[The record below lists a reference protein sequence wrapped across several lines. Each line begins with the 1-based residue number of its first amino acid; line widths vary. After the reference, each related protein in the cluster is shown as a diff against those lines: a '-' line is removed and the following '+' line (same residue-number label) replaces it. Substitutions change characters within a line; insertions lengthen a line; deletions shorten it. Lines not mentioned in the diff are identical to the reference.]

1 MRNQEIN
8 YWLHS
13 ILSILLGPCEVS
25 TARKSES
32 VRSFERMGCSLGS
45 PKFKRFRFSE
55 DGATAV
61 EFALIA
67 PALIFLTFA
76 IVESGIAFAADILL
90 KNATYD
96 AARTG
101 RTGFVSE
108 DSTQDAT
115 VKAKIRSQAGVLMD
129 VDKLVITSMSYK
141 GFDVLK
147 KPEPFTDKNGNGVR
161 DDGENFTDVNGNG
174 AYDLDQGA
182 NGYGGTAQVVL
193 YTVTY
198 PWTFHTPV
206 LKQIVGNNGT
216 VELTATAVVQNEPY

>member
-1 MRNQEIN
+1 M
-8 YWLHS
+8 
-13 ILSILLGPCEVS
+13 
-25 TARKSES
+25 
-32 VRSFERMGCSLGS
+32 RMGCFVRGLVLT
-45 PKFKRFRFSE
+45 RFRTAV

-61 EFALIA
+61 EFAIIA
-67 PALIFLTFA
+67 PVLIFLTFA
-76 IVESGIAFAADILL
+76 IVESGIAFAADIVL

-108 DSTQDAT
+108 NSTQDAT
-115 VKAKIRSQAGVLMD
+115 VKAKIRNQAGVFMD
-129 VDKLVITSMSYK
+129 ADKLVITSLSYK
-141 GFDVLK
+141 GFDALK

-174 AYDLDQGA
+174 VYDIDQGA

-206 LKQIVGNNGT
+206 LKQLVGNDGT

>member
-1 MRNQEIN
+1 
-8 YWLHS
+8 
-13 ILSILLGPCEVS
+13 
-25 TARKSES
+25 
-32 VRSFERMGCSLGS
+32 MGNLTI
-45 PKFKRFRFSE
+45 KRFRSSE

-61 EFALIA
+61 EFAIIA
-67 PALIFLTFA
+67 PVLIFLTFA

-108 DSTQDAT
+108 DSTQDST
-115 VKAKIRSQAGVLMD
+115 VKEKIRSQAGVLMD
-129 VDKLVITSMSYK
+129 VDKLVITSLSYK
-141 GFDVLK
+141 GFDVLG

-174 AYDLDQGA
+174 VYDKDQGA
-182 NGYGGTAQVVL
+182 SGYGGTAQVVL

>member
-1 MRNQEIN
+1 
-8 YWLHS
+8 
-13 ILSILLGPCEVS
+13 
-25 TARKSES
+25 
-32 VRSFERMGCSLGS
+32 MGCSLGS